1 MSGLSWKRFVDVLK
15 AKERKTDLS
24 EQELAQA
31 YDRISILEGELA
43 HVQAENA
50 DLRDEM
56 EAMTNGGM
64 RNE

>member
-1 MSGLSWKRFVDVLK
+1 MGLSNLFRRLNTNIE
-15 AKERKTDLS
+15 AT

-31 YDRISILEGELA
+31 YDRITMLEGELA

-56 EAMTNGGM
+56 EAMTANKYD
-64 RNE
+64 